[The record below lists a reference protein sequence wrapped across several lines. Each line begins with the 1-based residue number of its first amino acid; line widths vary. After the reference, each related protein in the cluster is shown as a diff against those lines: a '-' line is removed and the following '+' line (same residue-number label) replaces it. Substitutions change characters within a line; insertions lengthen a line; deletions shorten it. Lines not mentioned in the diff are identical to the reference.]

1 MVAKIVIFQAEESP
15 QNRSLAFAVFES
27 TEPLGQDF
35 PTVWSLIASN
45 FMHKDIRLKTKIM
58 QLFFAEFVGLV
69 EFVT

>member
-1 MVAKIVIFQAEESP
+1 
-15 QNRSLAFAVFES
+15 
-27 TEPLGQDF
+27 
-35 PTVWSLIASN
+35 LIASN